1 MKKIDGSPKSLK
13 QLLLNTKY
21 TIHYYQR
28 EYMWGRKQIEELV
41 DDLTS
46 EFLNNYT
53 PGDSREKVMDY
64 GAYFMGSVVLAGRE
78 NAIIDGQQRLT
89 SLTLLLLFL
98 RSKMNEIGQN
108 YSTVDGM
115 IYSEAFGKRSF
126 NINVDEREAVLNSIY
141 NNVDYKYDGKNESVK
156 NIMNRYSDINEIFPI
171 EIIENSLMNFIDWII
186 EKIFFIEIVATE
198 EQDAHKVFVSM
209 NDRGLSLTPTEM
221 LKGYLLSE
229 IVNDENREKYNDL
242 WKEQV
247 VLLKEIDKS
256 EDETFIKHWLRARYA
271 ETIRETK
278 ANAIPMDFDNIGSG
292 FHKWVRE
299 NRNLMKLHTSED
311 FEKLIDEFIFY
322 SKLYIRIKNYESN
335 LDKDF
340 KNIFYNAQLGFT
352 FQMQLLFAPINLS
365 DTEEIINKKLDLV
378 SKYIDMYIYSR
389 VINYRSCDYNTVK
402 NRVFRITNEIR
413 GLSVEELSNKLI
425 DYVNT
430 SEQKMDRFTYWEV
443 NGFTKKYIK
452 HLLARITGF
461 IEESID
467 MPNNYCS
474 YIDIYSRNPYE
485 VEHITCDHFEW
496 FQDIYTS
503 EQEFDSFRNNIG
515 DLVLLPKSIN
525 ASLNDEKYTYK
536 VNKYCS
542 NEGNILAATLGNI
555 TYQNNP
561 RFIRFMNDNNL
572 PFESY
577 ESFGKQ
583 EIIKRRELY
592 KKIVDI
598 IWNIDNL
605 KI

>member
-53 PGDSREKVMDY
+53 PGDSREKVKDY

-126 NINVDEREAVLNSIY
+126 NINVDEREAVLNAIY

-156 NIMNRYSDINEIFPI
+156 NIMNRYSDINEIFPV

-247 VLLKEIDKS
+247 ILLKEIDKS

-322 SKLYIRIKNYESN
+322 SKLYVRIKNYESH

-340 KNIFYNAQLGFT
+340 KHIFYNAQLGFT

-365 DTEEIINKKLDLV
+365 DTEDVINKKLDLV

-402 NRVFRITNEIR
+402 NRVFRITTEIR

-430 SEQKMDRFTYWEV
+430 SEQKMNKFTSWEV

-474 YIDIYSRNPYE
+474 YVDIYSKNPYE
-485 VEHITCDHFEW
+485 VEHITCDHFDG
-496 FQDIYTS
+496 FKDIYTS

-525 ASLNDEKYTYK
+525 SSLKDKKYTYK

-561 RFIRFMNDNNL
+561 RFIRFMNNNNL

-577 ESFGKQ
+577 ELFGKQ

>member
-126 NINVDEREAVLNSIY
+126 NINVDEREAVLNAIY

-229 IVNDENREKYNDL
+229 IVNDENRERYNDL

-322 SKLYIRIKNYESN
+322 SKLYVKIKNYEFN

-340 KNIFYNAQLGFT
+340 KHIFYNAQLGFT

-413 GLSVEELSNKLI
+413 GLSVEKLSNKLI

-542 NEGNILAATLGNI
+542 NEGNILAATLGDI

>member
-1 MKKIDGSPKSLK
+1 MPFIGSIIVKGITQALGP
-13 QLLLNTKY
+13 
-21 TIHYYQR
+21 
-28 EYMWGRKQIEELV
+28 EE
-41 DDLTS
+41 
-46 EFLNNYT
+46 
-53 PGDSREKVMDY
+53 KM
-64 GAYFMGSVVLAGRE
+64 
-78 NAIIDGQQRLT
+78 IIDGQQRLT

-126 NINVDEREAVLNSIY
+126 NINVDEREAVLNAIY

-229 IVNDENREKYNDL
+229 IVNDENREKYNDM

-299 NRNLMKLHTSED
+299 NRNLMKLHTSEN

-340 KNIFYNAQLGFT
+340 KYIFYNAQLGFT

-378 SKYIDMYIYSR
+378 SKYIDMYIKGYKRAKECAGDNFTVLLGCEVRFFFTIDDFLIYGIDENFLKNCGNLMVKYLRRLYKLCDKNELILIAAHPFRELRFRHKPSLLHGCEVFNGKDAEKKANFKAEKWAEKHGFDILTSGGDFHDKNDTIPGGIITDVPIYTNDDLLR
-389 VINYRSCDYNTVK
+389 ILRSGNYR
-402 NRVFRITNEIR
+402 
-413 GLSVEELSNKLI
+413 LI
-425 DYVNT
+425 
-430 SEQKMDRFTYWEV
+430 K
-443 NGFTKKYIK
+443 
-452 HLLARITGF
+452 
-461 IEESID
+461 
-467 MPNNYCS
+467 
-474 YIDIYSRNPYE
+474 
-485 VEHITCDHFEW
+485 
-496 FQDIYTS
+496 
-503 EQEFDSFRNNIG
+503 
-515 DLVLLPKSIN
+515 
-525 ASLNDEKYTYK
+525 
-536 VNKYCS
+536 
-542 NEGNILAATLGNI
+542 
-555 TYQNNP
+555 
-561 RFIRFMNDNNL
+561 
-572 PFESY
+572 
-577 ESFGKQ
+577 
-583 EIIKRRELY
+583 
-592 KKIVDI
+592 
-598 IWNIDNL
+598 
-605 KI
+605 

>member
-28 EYMWGRKQIEELV
+28 EYRWGRKQIEELI

-46 EFLNNYT
+46 EFLNNYIS
-53 PGDSREKVMDY
+53 GDSREKVMDY

-98 RSKMNEIGQN
+98 RTKMKENGQN

-115 IYSEAFGKRSF
+115 IYSEAFGKKSF
-126 NINVDEREAVLNSIY
+126 NINVDEREDVLNAIY
-141 NNVDYKYDGKNESVK
+141 NNIDYKYDGKNESVK
-156 NIMNRYSDINEIFPI
+156 NIMNRYSDINEIFPA

-186 EKIFFIEIVATE
+186 EKVFFIEIVATE

-229 IVNDENREKYNDL
+229 ISNDESREKYNDL
-242 WKEQV
+242 WKEQI

-256 EDETFIKHWLRARYA
+256 EDETFIKHWLRAKYA

-299 NRNLMKLHTSED
+299 NKNKMSLHFSTD
-311 FEKLIDEFIFY
+311 FEKMIEEFIFY
-322 SKLYIRIKNYESN
+322 SKLYIKIKHYETNLNENY
-335 LDKDF
+335 KY
-340 KNIFYNAQLGFT
+340 IYYNAQLGFT
-352 FQMQLLFAPINLS
+352 LQMQLLLAPINLN
-365 DTEEIINKKLDLV
+365 DNDEIINKKLDLV

-413 GLSVEELSNKLI
+413 GLNIKELSNILI
-425 DYVNT
+425 EYVNT
-430 SEQKMDRFTYWEV
+430 SEQKIDNFIYWEV
-443 NGFTKKYIK
+443 NGFTKKYIR
-452 HLLARITGF
+452 HILARITSY
-461 IEESID
+461 IEESTD
-467 MPNNYCS
+467 MPNNYMN
-474 YIDIYSRNPYE
+474 YIDIYSKNPFE

-496 FQDIYTS
+496 FQDVYTS
-503 EQEFDSFRNNIG
+503 EQEFNSFRNNIG

-525 ASLNDEKYTYK
+525 ASLNDEKYSYK

-542 NEGNILAATLGNI
+542 NEGNILAASLGKI

-561 RFIRFMNDNNL
+561 RFIKFINDSNL
-572 PFESY
+572 PFEYY

-592 KKIVDI
+592 KRIVDK
-598 IWNIDNL
+598 IWSVDNL
-605 KI
+605 RI